1 LKEKEDKKR
10 KSINQSLDANQ
21 MSETY
26 QEQISLLSQ
35 DISKSYETI
44 AILKKEKGEL
54 VQLIQ
59 AMKKNLKQLRKIFLG
74 TIKQNKDL
82 RNNKQFGESSEE
94 EVSINNSLS
103 QDAISVDKEYKTM
116 EKEKS
121 IMESCIT

>member
-1 LKEKEDKKR
+1 
-10 KSINQSLDANQ
+10 

-74 TIKQNKDL
+74 TIKQNKVL